1 MGLHVRPLGVL
12 AALIAAALLWLAINV
27 HTGAGVAGLIAL
39 AVLYGYEFI
48 ATFGGLRRRNR

>member
-1 MGLHVRPLGVL
+1 LGVL